1 MYERIRIVWIRVL
14 VLPKGDGDKDF
25 LERVHKLWQ
34 LLWIFAALLLSPVLW
49 QLFYVGDHS
58 SGTVSSFLIL
68 LGFIV
73 LPFVVASLGTIF
85 GKVMMIFVSWV
96 MLATAVITMLV
107 MYLYVA
113 FWRVDVLPL
122 LVPSVMSRA
131 TFGWIWGILDCFAI
145 FIPLT
150 YIERRLIRYF
160 QANLRVKSYRRQ
172 LPNPTREFR
181 SYMLLVF
188 LCYWFLAFL
197 VTELLFF

>member
-1 MYERIRIVWIRVL
+1 MPE
-14 VLPKGDGDKDF
+14 GDGDKDF

-58 SGTVSSFLIL
+58 SGTVCSFLIL

-96 MLATAVITMLV
+96 MLTTAILTMLV
-107 MYLYVA
+107 MYLYDA
-113 FWRVDVLPL
+113 FWRVHVLPL
-122 LVPSVMSRA
+122 FVPSVMNRA
-131 TFGWIWGILDCFAI
+131 TFGSLWGIVDGLVVI
-145 FIPLT
+145 IPLT
-150 YIERRLIRYF
+150 YIVQRLIGYF
-160 QANLRVKSYRRQ
+160 QANLKVKSHRRQ
-172 LPNPTREFR
+172 LPNSIREFR
-181 SYMLLVF
+181 PYMGLLC
-188 LCYWFLAFL
+188 LCYLFLAYV